1 MRQADLPL
9 APDDF
14 RKLAFSDTFGQIG
27 VTNDG
32 QQSYNQEQL

>member
-1 MRQADLPL
+1 MHLVDLLL

-32 QQSYNQEQL
+32 QQPHNQKQL

>member
-14 RKLAFSDTFGQIG
+14 RTLTFSDTFGQIG
-27 VTNDG
+27 VKNDC
-32 QQSYNQEQL
+32 

>member
-1 MRQADLPL
+1 MRQADLLL

-27 VTNDG
+27 VKND
-32 QQSYNQEQL
+32 S